1 MTRFDPA
8 ATAQA
13 SRMQAAAADPRSSAW
28 AAANAGS
35 GKTRLLTER
44 VARLLLAGA
53 RPESVLCIT
62 FTKTAAGEMA
72 GRLFDRLGRWAVSPD
87 ADLREDLKKLSGQ
100 SDLVLSDADLRSA
113 RTLFARALE
122 TPGGLKIQTI
132 HAYCESV
139 LRRFPLE
146 AEAPPGF
153 RTMEE
158 AEADALR
165 RNAAEAV
172 LADAAHQEDAAIV
185 AARPS
190 DLVAAIARS
199 ATDVSDVCSE
209 WGASDPEA
217 VRAAG
222 AAATDRQALVQ
233 LIDAMRDLGGESAKT
248 AAAAGKFL
256 EAGDATQGWRIW
268 ANRLLTDGRPKQPRS
283 LRSKAAGAWACAF
296 LEAEG
301 QRLAQVEQSARRDA
315 MRRDTAALLRLR
327 AAVQVRYRRG
337 KAARAA
343 LDYDDLI
350 ARTAGL
356 LEHLDAQWVRWRLD
370 EGVDHILVDEAQDTS
385 PAQWAILEALSAEFF
400 DGDARRPAGERTI
413 LAVGDAKQSIFSFQ
427 GADPRAFFD
436 EAARY
441 RRRAEAV
448 EAPFVSAP
456 LQVSFRSGAEILRVV
471 DAVCAQPEAG
481 AALGVAE
488 GQAALERQAAEGA
501 PERKFQGAIAHVA
514 ARQDSAGR
522 VEIWDVVAE
531 DPSDDPVPFRAPL
544 DDPQRRPA
552 AARFAQRVAAFVAAE
567 RDRGAVRPRDVLIL
581 LRKRGVLNGLLVRAL
596 LQHGVPVAGADR
608 LDVAS
613 HPAAQ
618 DVRAIVRA
626 ALAIDDDLSVAE
638 VLKGPLFNLSEQG
651 LFELASERRG
661 SLYGVLRRIGEDD
674 GPALGAD
681 DLQRAEHGRSFLEA
695 ARDRARHDTPFNFLA
710 WLFDVA
716 QPSAR
721 AALVGRF
728 GHEAEDV
735 ANEMLRAALRAEGSG
750 DLHLQELDARWIASA
765 DVKRELDA
773 DRDEARIMT
782 VHGAKGLEAP
792 LVILADAA
800 AAPPRFRPDLLET
813 EDGPRWLGRE
823 SDDDVCAAEA
833 RDLAKAAERDEH
845 KRLLYVA
852 MTRAADRLVV
862 AGHVGVQSQGRAHP
876 ESWWATI
883 ERAVG
888 DRLTEDGEG
897 VRAIGAPP
905 PSRNVDD
912 TPPRIALAPSWL
924 HASPPQEPRR
934 PRPVTPSQIDVDDL
948 AEGAPATAGPAA
960 QAQSDAW
967 RRGRLIHELLERLPD
982 VPEAQ
987 RSAVGARRLSAVAP
1001 DLDTATRD
1009 AWLEEALAVLRHP
1022 DFAAVFAPG
1031 SRAEVPIAAR
1041 LKNGET
1047 TIVGRLDRLHVTDE
1061 AVFAVDYKTN
1071 RPPPEDVAHAAS
1083 YVAQMAAYRAALAC
1097 AFPDRPVR
1105 CALLWTFAP
1114 RLTPVPDPLMDDV
1127 WARTGN

>member
-1 MTRFDPA
+1 MTRFDPD

-13 SRMQAAAADPRSSAW
+13 SSMQAAAADPRSSAW

-87 ADLREDLKKLSGQ
+87 ADLREDLKKLSGH

-185 AARPS
+185 AARTS
-190 DLVAAIARS
+190 DVVAAIARS

-222 AAATDRQALVQ
+222 VAATDRQALVQ

-350 ARTAGL
+350 KRTAHL
-356 LEHLDAQWVRWRLD
+356 LERLDGHWVRWRLD

-385 PAQWAILEALSAEFF
+385 PAQWAILQALSAEFF
-400 DGDARRPAGERTI
+400 DGDARRPAGDRTI

-427 GADPRAFFD
+427 GADPKAFFD

-441 RRRAEAV
+441 RRRADAIG
-448 EAPFVSAP
+448 AKFVSAP
-456 LQVSFRSGAEILRVV
+456 LDVSFRSGAEILRVV
-471 DAVCAQPEAG
+471 DAVCALPEAAG
-481 AALGVAE
+481 ALGVAE
-488 GQAALERQAAEGA
+488 AASALERQAVSGA
-501 PERKFQGAIAHVA
+501 PEQKFQGAIAHIA
-514 ARQDSAGR
+514 ARTDAAGR
-522 VEIWDVVAE
+522 VELWDLVAE
-531 DPSDDPVPFRAPL
+531 DPSEDPVPFRAPL

-552 AARFAQRVAAFVAAE
+552 AARLAQNVAAFVASE
-567 RDRGAVRPRDVLIL
+567 RDRGAVCPRDVLIL
-581 LRKRGVLNGLLVRAL
+581 LRKRSLLNSLLVRAL
-596 LQHGVPVAGADR
+596 LHNGVPVAGADR
-608 LDVAS
+608 LNIAA

-618 DVRAIVRA
+618 DVRAIMRA
-626 ALAIDDDLSVAE
+626 ALAPDDDLSVAE

-651 LFELASERRG
+651 LFQLAAGRRG
-661 SLYGVLRRIGEDD
+661 SLIEMLRRLDD
-674 GPALGAD
+674 GDAPELHD
-681 DLQRAEHGRSFLEA
+681 HDRRRVDHCRQFLDA
-695 ARDRARHDTPFNFLA
+695 AHERARRDTPFGFLA

-716 QPSAR
+716 DPSAR
-721 AALVGRF
+721 AALIGRF
-728 GHEAEDV
+728 GHEADDV

-750 DLHLQELDARWIASA
+750 DLHLQELDARWIAGA

-773 DRDEARIMT
+773 GRDEVRIMT

-800 AAPPRFRPDLLET
+800 AAPPRFRADLLAT
-813 EDGPRWLGRE
+813 DDGPRWLGRE
-823 SDDDVCAAEA
+823 SEDDSFAAAA
-833 RDLAKAAERDEH
+833 RQAAKAAERDEH
-845 KRLLYVA
+845 IRLLYVA

-862 AGHVGVQSQGRAHP
+862 AGHVGTRAKGEAHRD
-876 ESWWATI
+876 SWWAI
-883 ERAVG
+883 IDRAIG
-888 DRLTEDGEG
+888 DRLTDDGAG
-897 VRAIGAPP
+897 VRAIGVSPPSRPIAEAAPPPAPP
-905 PSRNVDD
+905 PS
-912 TPPRIALAPSWL
+912 WL
-924 HASPPQEPRR
+924 HGAVPAEPRR
-934 PRPVTPSQIDVDDL
+934 RNPIIPSRIDVEDL
-948 AEGAPATAGPAA
+948 AQGAPATASPSG
-960 QAQSDAW
+960 QTRNDFW

-982 VPEAQ
+982 IPADQ
-987 RSAVGARRLSAVAP
+987 RAAVGARRLLSVAP
-1001 DLDTATRD
+1001 DLDLATRD
-1009 AWLEEALAVLRHP
+1009 AWLEEALAVLRNP
-1022 DFAAVFAPG
+1022 DFADVFAPG
-1031 SRAEVPIAAR
+1031 SWAEVPIAAR
-1041 LKNGET
+1041 LDDGET
-1047 TIVGRLDRLHVTDE
+1047 RIVGRIDRMRVADE
-1061 AVFAVDYKTN
+1061 AVLAVDYKTN
-1071 RPPPEDVAHAAS
+1071 RPPPDDLSEADS
-1083 YVAQMAAYRAALAC
+1083 YVAQMAAYRAALVC
-1097 AFPDRPVR
+1097 TYPGRPVR

-1114 RLTPVPDPLMDDV
+1114 RLTPVPDALMDAV
-1127 WARTGN
+1127 WARASV